1 MVDCRAT
8 KERYRADQLFVFAY
22 VFPAVNHKGEPT
34 EAWLAGL
41 GGTAGE
47 AAELP
52 EKKAAKLAKRFG
64 QPAAPPSVIPY
75 LQLDPNDRE
84 KVIGPS
90 TDERGTLTEPR
101 AFNLMFKTFVGALE
115 NESNVAYLR
124 PETAQG
130 IFANFKNV
138 VDTGRVKIPF
148 GIAQIGKSF
157 RNEINPR
164 NFTFRSREF
173 EQMEIEFFCRPEEA
187 KEWYA
192 YWRKARF
199 EWYVDLGLQSDRLR
213 LRDHDADELAFYSTA
228 TADIEY
234 AFPFGISEL
243 EGIAHR
249 GDYDLG
255 QHMKFS
261 GKDLSYFDE
270 DRKER
275 FVPHVVEPS
284 AGADRATLAFLC
296 EAYTVDEVGGE
307 SRTVLKF
314 HPRIAPIKAAVFP
327 LVKRDGMPERAEAI
341 YRELKRHYNVAY
353 DEKGAIGRR
362 YRRQDEAGTPFCI
375 TVDSQTLTDD
385 TVTIRDRDTCRQW
398 RVAKRGRV
406 RGPGRP
412 AGRSCACRRPALE
425 SGISQERIVG
435 FWIDTMKPCISQ
447 ATTLKNPFEADP
459 ADVFAQWLDRR
470 RDLVDQ
476 ARDVSAG
483 SFARRGPTDAGIRRD
498 QTRRGGVS
506 GRLALV
512 ARRRARKPL
521 EAL

>member
-1 MVDCRAT
+1 MLNDMDKLVSLCKRRGFIFPSSEVYGGINGFWDYGPLGVELKRNIKDAWWRDNVRMRDDMVGLDCSIIMNPKVWEASGHVGGFSDPMVDCRAT
-8 KERYRADQLFVFAY
+8 KERYRADQIFVFAY
-22 VFPAVNHKGEPT
+22 VYPAVNHKGEPT

-41 GGTAGE
+41 GGTPEE
-47 AAELP
+47 AAESV

-64 QPAAPPSVIPY
+64 QPADPPSIIPY
-75 LQLDPNDRE
+75 LHLSTADRE
-84 KVIGPS
+84 KVVGPS

-115 NESNVAYLR
+115 SESNVAYLR

-138 VDTGRVKIPF
+138 VDTGRVKLPF

-187 KEWYA
+187 QEWYA

-199 EWYVDLGLQSDRLR
+199 QWYVDLGLRSDRLR
-213 LRDHDADELAFYSTA
+213 LRDHDAEELAFYSTA

-249 GDYDLG
+249 GNYDLN

-296 EAYTVDEVGGE
+296 EAYTEDQVGGRGADGAE
-307 SRTVLKF
+307 VPPADRAGQGRGISAGQAGRDARDGRGDLPRSETPPECLLRREGGDRATVPPPGRGRHTVL
-314 HPRIAPIKAAVFP
+314 HHR
-327 LVKRDGMPERAEAI
+327 GQPEP
-341 YRELKRHYNVAY
+341 
-353 DEKGAIGRR
+353 GRR
-362 YRRQDEAGTPFCI
+362 FGDIPRPRYVPA
-375 TVDSQTLTDD
+375 
-385 TVTIRDRDTCRQW
+385 
-398 RVAKRGRV
+398 VARGR
-406 RGPGRP
+406 RGSRPSTRRP
-412 AGRSCACRRPALE
+412 AGGP
-425 SGISQERIVG
+425 
-435 FWIDTMKPCISQ
+435 
-447 ATTLKNPFEADP
+447 ADP
-459 ADVFAQWLDRR
+459 R
-470 RDLVDQ
+470 RDL
-476 ARDVSAG
+476 RAG
-483 SFARRGPTDAGIRRD
+483 A
-498 QTRRGGVS
+498 
-506 GRLALV
+506 
-512 ARRRARKPL
+512 
-521 EAL
+521 

>member
-1 MVDCRAT
+1 MLEDMDKLVSLCKRRGFIFPSSEVYGGINGFWDYGPLGVELKRNIKDAWWRDNVRMRDDMVGLDCSIIMNPRVWEASGHVGGFSDPMVDCRAT
-8 KERYRADQLFVFAY
+8 KERYRADQLYVFAY

-34 EAWLAGL
+34 EAWLAGPGRL
-41 GGTAGE
+41 RRRKPPST
-47 AAELP
+47 P
-52 EKKAAKLAKRFG
+52 RKRPPSSPSG
-64 QPAAPPSVIPY
+64 LDKPDVPPSVIPY
-75 LQLDPNDRE
+75 MQLAVADRE

-90 TDERGTLTEPR
+90 TDDRGTLTEPR

-138 VDTGRVKIPF
+138 VDTGRVKLPF

-173 EQMEIEFFCRPEEA
+173 EQMEIEYFCRPEEA
-187 KEWYA
+187 QEWYA
-192 YWRKARF
+192 YWRQARF
-199 EWYVDLGLQSDRLR
+199 QWYVDLGLRSDRLR
-213 LRDHDADELAFYSTA
+213 LRDHERQELAFYSTA

-234 AFPFGISEL
+234 TFPFGQSEL

-249 GDYDLG
+249 GNYDLG

-270 DRKER
+270 ERKER

-296 EAYTVDEVGGE
+296 EAYTEDEVGGE

-314 HPRIAPIKAAVFP
+314 HPRIAPVKAAVFP
-327 LVKRDGMPERAEAI
+327 LVKRDGMPEKAEAI
-341 YRELKRHYNVAY
+341 YRELKRHYNVSY

-375 TVDSQTLTDD
+375 TIDSQSLTDE
-385 TVTIRDRDTCRQW
+385 TVTIRDRDSCRQW
-398 RVAKRGRV
+398 RVA
-406 RGPGRP
+406 
-412 AGRSCACRRPALE
+412 AA
-425 SGISQERIVG
+425 GISQVLGELLEGNTI
-435 FWIDTMKPCISQ
+435 P
-447 ATTLKNPFEADP
+447 
-459 ADVFAQWLDRR
+459 
-470 RDLVDQ
+470 
-476 ARDVSAG
+476 
-483 SFARRGPTDAGIRRD
+483 DA
-498 QTRRGGVS
+498 S
-506 GRLALV
+506 
-512 ARRRARKPL
+512 
-521 EAL
+521 